1 MQKAIEKELEASNL
15 QVIDVTVKKIIQLYE
30 TKNSRH
36 AVMIVGQTG
45 SGKSVTWKTL
55 RNTLTRLSKED
66 KDPQYQ
72 IVRVKKFA
80 YFCLSFVSWFLF
92 LGLSYQSQESVPRR
106 AVWGVQSV

>member
-1 MQKAIEKELEASNL
+1 MQRAIERELEASNL

-55 RNTLTRLSKED
+55 RNTLTHLSKED

-72 IVRVKKFA
+72 IVRVSIPLSISSA
-80 YFCLSFVSWFLF
+80 YLLLFFCFNVCFVHRTSLSILRVCH
-92 LGLSYQSQESVPRR
+92 
-106 AVWGVQSV
+106 